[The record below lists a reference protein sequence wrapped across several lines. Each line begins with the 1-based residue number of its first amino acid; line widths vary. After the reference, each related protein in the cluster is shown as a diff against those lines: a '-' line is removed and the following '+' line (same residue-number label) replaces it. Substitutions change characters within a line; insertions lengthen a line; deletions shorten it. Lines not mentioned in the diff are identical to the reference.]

1 VGRAL
6 GLDPNS
12 LRLNG
17 YYVSRSGSNYVSP
30 GLLWG
35 QLLDFFVQ
43 RELPCGGGI
52 VDAVVVLGKH
62 MGSTGQLAVSMSSV
76 RVCISFVFAL
86 HYSM

>member
-1 VGRAL
+1 
-6 GLDPNS
+6 
-12 LRLNG
+12 
-17 YYVSRSGSNYVSP
+17 
-30 GLLWG
+30 
-35 QLLDFFVQ
+35 
-43 RELPCGGGI
+43 